1 MQPPVKRPRLE
12 HTLIDAREAILQAA
26 REAAQIDDPDA
37 PQASQQQAGAGVA
50 ASKAASGATDS
61 HTREQQIVPMSSGQL
76 LAEGARLFESITPQ
90 LRQTVPYKPSAKVPR
105 VNRQTLLQRLTGQY
119 TALQLHAQQ
128 RPLDAANMTPE
139 LIKEAFRL
147 AEAQENALFKRCSS
161 KQVYLNLAAREIACL
176 PAKSPSVNPSAEAAA
191 QSTCEASQVETNDHD
206 RASAAAK
213 EAEQQLEA
221 AQIETSVNGAG
232 SSA

>member
-37 PQASQQQAGAGVA
+37 PQASQQQARTAAGGGRQVIRKHYA
-50 ASKAASGATDS
+50 ATQADRALQAFRK
-61 HTREQQIVPMSSGQL
+61 GQ
-76 LAEGARLFESITPQ
+76 
-90 LRQTVPYKPSAKVPR
+90 VPR